1 MPRDRSLPLD
11 ATIEHQRAACARAG
25 SALYAEVLAGVGR
38 DVAAG
43 GVCARVLGPHSGD
56 PFASALVLRF
66 LGAVHRLVLEGR
78 APALAAHYPSA
89 GGSPGPDLVGD
100 FLATVRALRPE
111 IESRLGDGVQ
121 TNEVG
126 RSAVLAPAYAAV
138 ARRSGLPLRVLELG
152 ASGGLNL
159 RWDHF
164 WYDTGASTLGDPDS
178 PVRFEGVWQPGPEG
192 LPDLRGEVHV
202 AERAGVD
209 RNPIDVTTEEGR
221 LTLRSYLW
229 PDQVERAARL
239 EAACAVAAR
248 VPAPVE
254 AGDLGA
260 WAEARLATPVVGVAT
275 VVVHTIVWQYVEQS
289 ARERMRA
296 ALRRAGERAT
306 AGAPLAWLRFEPAG
320 PVGDLR
326 LTWWPGGDEQVLATA
341 EYHGLP
347 VHWGSAAGQPV
358 SA

>member
-1 MPRDRSLPLD
+1 
-11 ATIEHQRAACARAG
+11 
-25 SALYAEVLAGVGR
+25 
-38 DVAAG
+38 
-43 GVCARVLGPHSGD
+43 
-56 PFASALVLRF
+56 
-66 LGAVHRLVLEGR
+66 
-78 APALAAHYPSA
+78 
-89 GGSPGPDLVGD
+89 
-100 FLATVRALRPE
+100 
-111 IESRLGDGVQ
+111 
-121 TNEVG
+121 
-126 RSAVLAPAYAAV
+126 
-138 ARRSGLPLRVLELG
+138 
-152 ASGGLNL
+152 
-159 RWDHF
+159 
-164 WYDTGASTLGDPDS
+164 
-178 PVRFEGVWQPGPEG
+178 
-192 LPDLRGEVHV
+192 
-202 AERAGVD
+202 
-209 RNPIDVTTEEGR
+209 
-221 LTLRSYLW
+221 
-229 PDQVERAARL
+229 AARL

-347 VHWGSAAGQPV
+347 VYWGSAAGQPV